1 MESEI
6 SERKPLTLCILA
18 NTREEAYACFTD
30 LKTVHSN
37 LNFVAA
43 TADMERLPNK
53 SFEALVMTCSNST
66 TEKVFAEVP
75 IKVFF
80 IQEEQIHKT

>member
-1 MESEI
+1 
-6 SERKPLTLCILA
+6 
-18 NTREEAYACFTD
+18 
-30 LKTVHSN
+30 
-37 LNFVAA
+37 VAA
-43 TADMERLPNK
+43 TADMERLPTK